1 MGLKDE
7 YKEARAVVAKFK
19 EKMLEAT
26 PLSTF
31 ECTIRVLGGF
41 LSVYYLTGDK
51 LFLENAR
58 ELGDRL
64 LSAYNTTSG
73 FPSGWISLQ
82 TLNHH
87 DAGWLGGRKVLSEF
101 GTSQMEFYALSRE
114 TGDMKYAMAA
124 ARPLK
129 RLHEMHKASPL
140 LPTSFYDSGR
150 FAIPP
155 LFTLGSMADSYY
167 EYLLKCWVQ
176 AGNRREEM
184 VLNTGKEGRRDGK
197 SWWWWW

>member
-1 MGLKDE
+1 M
-7 YKEARAVVAKFK
+7 VAKFK

-64 LSAYNTTSG
+64 LSAYITTSG